1 MKNGQGNFMK
11 DIMMRDMKV
20 MKIIFTRDTEISILM
35 QKNVMA
41 IIGLGKEIGLLM
53 KLIKSIAPIM
63 GTLCLLACD
72 PAPETAHVRCG
83 LHLSFDMPKGV
94 DSIHVVIYK
103 NDSIQYVFKDTIPCS
118 KCSDNQVWVVKDDS
132 DLKNVWGFGEY
143 LIQEIAYCKEKKA
156 VFSPILLDLKE
167 NFVASINV
175 LYIDDHNDMYSP
187 FIPILD
193 NCGIDSTYQIH
204 ITNNDNCF

>member
-1 MKNGQGNFMK
+1 M
-11 DIMMRDMKV
+11 V
-20 MKIIFTRDTEISILM
+20 Y
-35 QKNVMA
+35 KNVMA

-63 GTLCLLACD
+63 GILCLLACD
-72 PAPETAHVRCG
+72 PAPEAAHVRCG

-156 VFSPILLDLKE
+156 VFSPISLDLKE

-175 LYIDDHNDMYSP
+175 LYIDDHDDMYSP

-204 ITNNDNCF
+204 ITNNDNCFE

>member
-1 MKNGQGNFMK
+1 
-11 DIMMRDMKV
+11 MRDMKV

-41 IIGLGKEIGLLM
+41 NIGLGKEIGLLM

-72 PAPETAHVRCG
+72 PAPEAAHLRCG

-143 LIQEIAYCKEKKA
+143 LIQEIAYCKEKKSCI
-156 VFSPILLDLKE
+156 FSDFIGFKRK
-167 NFVASINV
+167 FRSKHKCSI
-175 LYIDDHNDMYSP
+175 Y
-187 FIPILD
+187 
-193 NCGIDSTYQIH
+193 
-204 ITNNDNCF
+204 

>member
-1 MKNGQGNFMK
+1 MKNGQGDFMK

-41 IIGLGKEIGLLM
+41 NIGLGKEIGLLM

-72 PAPETAHVRCG
+72 PAPEAAHLRCG